1 MSECIY
7 QNSVIKKW
15 SMMNSVI
22 LCLICAYDI
31 ANVGSIKVSEHNVDI
46 LLMKEFQHR
55 PVLAN

>member
-31 ANVGSIKVSEHNVDI
+31 ANVGSIKVSVYNVDI
-46 LLMKEFQHR
+46 LLIKEFS
-55 PVLAN
+55 AK